1 MHTYLSCTA
10 APPATPVPCRTRSG
24 HRRRCE
30 YKRCKAQNRADGYPE
45 TDLVGGNRE
54 NLYFSFQEYFEKL
67 GNNYEKWGKVAQSL
81 LGTIYAQK
89 EIECYSIGG
98 KDSMSGTF
106 NDINVVETLISFACA
121 TVKIEDIITPEL

>member
-45 TDLVGGNRE
+45 TDLVGLAPNRMALATPSE
-54 NLYFSFQEYFEKL
+54 PSATGFEYRRRQPRRVTRRQQHNSQPHKET
-67 GNNYEKWGKVAQSL
+67 KVQPRASIARCFPFHSRKPCFRHTQCNPGQNSARS
-81 LGTIYAQK
+81 TI
-89 EIECYSIGG
+89 I
-98 KDSMSGTF
+98 
-106 NDINVVETLISFACA
+106 
-121 TVKIEDIITPEL
+121 